1 MKADFCT
8 LITKDIKNQIL
19 QCFVEKGRRRHFER
33 AVGESRNLLSS
44 RFLRFASLRDA
55 SVEMTVGVFY
65 RAISKYKIKEVISKG
80 LHNFDF

>member
-1 MKADFCT
+1 MT
-8 LITKDIKNQIL
+8 NQISK
-19 QCFVEKGRRRHFER
+19 CSVEKNRRRHFER

-65 RAISKYKIKEVISKG
+65 RAISKMIFCI
-80 LHNFDF
+80 LQCNFDI